1 MSFQLY
7 YRKNLAE
14 TENKILKIH
23 FHSHSQLV
31 GKEGEY
37 GILEEIQPGEG
48 HSSPEL
54 IVGSWKGLPVV
65 VEKCLDAPEE
75 SLRSIRDFLDHPEP
89 GITQLIIRASELLTW
104 RENHRYCGKCGE
116 KTEMLDLEPA
126 LKCTP
131 CGLSVYPTLSPAVMV
146 RIERGDKILLARNST
161 FSSPIFSLIAG
172 FVEAGETLEDAVH
185 REVME
190 EVGLEVEN
198 LRYFH
203 SQSWPMP
210 HTLLAGF
217 IADYKSGVIRPDGS
231 EIVEAQW
238 GDPED
243 ALAKPRKGSLAF
255 EMIHDFIE
263 VRNARKS

>member
-7 YRKNLAE
+7 YRKNLPE
-14 TENKILKIH
+14 SENKILRIQ
-23 FHSHSQLV
+23 FHSPGKLV
-31 GKEGEY
+31 LTQGEWK
-37 GILEEIQPGEG
+37 ILEELTLSEVTERPLLCI
-48 HSSPEL
+48 
-54 IVGSWKGLPVV
+54 GSWKSFHLI
-65 VEKCLDAPEE
+65 VESKPDVRDEDLV
-75 SLRSIRDFLDHPEP
+75 SIREYLDHPEP
-89 GITQLIIRASELLTW
+89 GLTQLIIRASELLTW
-104 RENHRYCGKCGE
+104 RENNRYCGKCATAME
-116 KTEMLDLEPA
+116 QQEVEPA
-126 LKCTP
+126 MKCP
-131 CGLSVYPTLSPAVMV
+131 SCGHMVFPTLSPAVMV
-146 RIERGDKILLARNST
+146 RIEKDKKILLARNSN

-217 IADYKSGVIRPDGS
+217 IADYKGGEIRPDGE
-231 EIVEAQW
+231 EIVEALW
-238 GDPED
+238 GDPRD
-243 ALAKPRKGSLAF
+243 AIAQPRKGSLAY

-263 VRNARKS
+263 QGNRPAG